1 MGVGTPFRPPWWVPN
16 ALTLLRLAIA
26 GYFPFAA
33 AGWRLPLVLVAATSD
48 WADGAI
54 ARRFKLTSW
63 VGSLMDGIAD
73 KAVTLSVLATFAHE
87 GVMAWWH
94 LGLVL
99 TRDVTVGVIAAYTAL
114 RREWAQFKSMTARW
128 PGKLTTAGV
137 FVLMGVLLVAPA
149 YAPWA
154 LWPTIA
160 LSVIAGID
168 YFMQFRRANRA
179 LRRRPRLGPRL
190 GPEDSPDSPRVRP

>member
-1 MGVGTPFRPPWWVPN
+1 MRRTWYRGGVGQSLRPPRWLPN
-16 ALTLLRLAIA
+16 ALTLLRLVIA
-26 GYFPFAA
+26 GYFPFAPA
-33 AGWRLPLVLVAATSD
+33 SWRLPLVLVAGASD
-48 WADGAI
+48 WADGVI

-63 VGSLMDGIAD
+63 VGSLLDGVAD

-94 LGLVL
+94 LGLIL

-137 FVLMGVLLVAPA
+137 FVLMGLLLVTPA

-160 LSVIAGID
+160 MSVIAGVD
-168 YFMQFRRANRA
+168 YLFVFSRASLA
-179 LRRRPRLGPRL
+179 QHPA
-190 GPEDSPDSPRVRP
+190 S